1 MASLNC
7 WEIPST
13 ANYAESCL
21 QRNSSSVSQSDN
33 VQLDR
38 VKLLIK
44 LFPFLFVFLAFLTS
58 LPTVWWHFKFES
70 RLLAHLKLFQFLLD
84 KICEAISNI
93 KNVEYTGRPYDSDS
107 VNFIRNMPFFDPGI
121 ELALVQ
127 MYAVCKSLNS
137 LHIDLD
143 KESFRRFQIIYDL
156 LQNLIKMT
164 EADSKQQFENIQK
177 IFQEIEQEFKN
188 IHLFYMRLQ
197 EKYLEVRQLI
207 ETFLRKIRKNV
218 TPFTEIVAELQLF
231 ENFDLKSLNTLINS
245 DRLDNVL
252 KSIEKTK
259 QMLRKKPAV
268 IFKADVSK
276 VRKMTKSLEV
286 DMINLGLSQTKD
298 GALLLLSCIKS
309 LRHKMHVH
317 QEKKMPDRHFL
328 SLLCYENFASFFSI
342 PYIYLVL
349 RTCGL
354 QLFQGISPT
363 EQSNMDKK
371 FDEIQEFVVT
381 ETKPTAEAILR
392 SWCHPQNLTASRL
405 VHNYRIK
412 QISTIFFAISGI
424 LLFAICIKL
433 ESDNSQNLHC
443 ALPNICLKCFLLRK
457 ISTHTINHC
466 LLLICGCIGFAM
478 LSSCH
483 LR

>member
-1 MASLNC
+1 
-7 WEIPST
+7 
-13 ANYAESCL
+13 
-21 QRNSSSVSQSDN
+21 
-33 VQLDR
+33 
-38 VKLLIK
+38 
-44 LFPFLFVFLAFLTS
+44 
-58 LPTVWWHFKFES
+58 
-70 RLLAHLKLFQFLLD
+70 
-84 KICEAISNI
+84 
-93 KNVEYTGRPYDSDS
+93 
-107 VNFIRNMPFFDPGI
+107 
-121 ELALVQ
+121 
-127 MYAVCKSLNS
+127 
-137 LHIDLD
+137 
-143 KESFRRFQIIYDL
+143 
-156 LQNLIKMT
+156 MT
-164 EADSKQQFENIQK
+164 EADSKQQFESIQK

-218 TPFTEIVAELQLF
+218 TSFTEIVVELQLF

-252 KSIEKTK
+252 KSIEKAK
-259 QMLRKKPAV
+259 QMLRKKPVV

-286 DMINLGLSQTKD
+286 DIINLGLSQTKD
-298 GALLLLSCIKS
+298 GALLLLSCVKS

-317 QEKKMPDRHFL
+317 QEKKMQDRHFL

-363 EQSNMDKK
+363 EQLNMDKK
-371 FDEIQEFVVT
+371 FDEIQEFLVT
-381 ETKPTAEAILR
+381 ETKPTAEATLR

-443 ALPNICLKCFLLRK
+443 ALPNICLKCFLLQK
-457 ISTHTINHC
+457 ISTNTINIIACCSYVVVLSLLCYQVATFDKKIRTNDCHLFD
-466 LLLICGCIGFAM
+466 LLLD
-478 LSSCH
+478 LSIKEIKFKTFVLSTNEEINEVASNNSFTSDEGDQEIKVTSSDYVGNVSDIKLGGKMSSTAN
-483 LR
+483 LRMMSAEKMNRSTNSL